1 MPIEA
6 IESRRL
12 YRQVADQLRNL
23 MDCGEFAVGMRLPSE
38 RELAIQFGISRA
50 TVREA
55 LIALEVD
62 GRVRIRVGSGVYV
75 EPPPQVAEEVLA
87 PPLAGPFDVLGARAL
102 FEGAVAEE
110 AARSAGPADLAAID
124 QTLAAMAEATQDS
137 HEIMAL
143 DRAFHIAIAQVLG
156 NDAVTRIVGDLFDQR
171 LHPYFAQLARHFEN
185 PESWRRAL
193 AEHRDIREAIAS
205 GDGPAARAAMQSH
218 LDKSQARFSES
229 FGNGPPTA
237 ARPHATPAA
246 RRMDA
251 SAPRRA
257 SAP

>member
-23 MDCGEFAVGMRLPSE
+23 MDCGEFPVGARLPSE
-38 RELAIQFGISRA
+38 RELAMQFGISRA

-75 EPPPQVAEEVLA
+75 EPPPQTGSEALP

-102 FEGAVAEE
+102 FEGVVAEE
-110 AARSAGPADLAAID
+110 AARIAGPADIAALD
-124 QTLAAMAEATQDS
+124 QTLAAMAEATLDS
-137 HEIMAL
+137 LEIMAL
-143 DRAFHIAIAQVLG
+143 DRAFHVAIAQILG

-171 LHPYFAQLARHFEN
+171 MHPYFAQLARHFEN
-185 PESWRRAL
+185 SESWRRAL
-193 AEHRDIREAIAS
+193 IEHRAIREAIAA
-205 GDGPAARAAMQSH
+205 GDGAAARAAMQTH
-218 LDKSQARFSES
+218 LNKSQARFFES
-229 FGNGPPTA
+229 FGKSPTTA
-237 ARPHATPAA
+237 ASPHPTPAA

-251 SAPRRA
+251 PVPRRA